1 VLFLLTKH
9 NTHEAFREKLNF
21 NFATVRP
28 TVVRPLVGE
37 RKVKKFCVTR
47 HRNSIPFVSVQL
59 KKPHGSVFC
68 ATLLALSDIHRVID
82 RSWHCLVV
90 VGLAF
95 LACRRWHVVALLDC
109 RGFTFRHAAL
119 HRFIWIGEL
128 LWTLTRILTRES
140 RIMRGGWRSSVV
152 CRHDVKLHA
161 RQGIANGHANCLLR
175 HLKSIFN

>member
-1 VLFLLTKH
+1 MRLSEKNLIVTSPLFVLLSFLFSSVSAKSQS
-9 NTHEAFREKLNF
+9 
-21 NFATVRP
+21 FASRDT
-28 TVVRPLVGE
+28 E
-37 RKVKKFCVTR
+37 S
-47 HRNSIPFVSVQL
+47 SIPFVSVKL
-59 KKPHGSVFC
+59 KEPHGSVFC

-119 HRFIWIGEL
+119 HRFIRISEL
-128 LWTLTRILTRES
+128 LWTLTRILTREG
-140 RIMRGGWRSSVV
+140 RVVRGGWRSSVV

-161 RQGIANGHANCLLR
+161 GQGIANGHANCLLR